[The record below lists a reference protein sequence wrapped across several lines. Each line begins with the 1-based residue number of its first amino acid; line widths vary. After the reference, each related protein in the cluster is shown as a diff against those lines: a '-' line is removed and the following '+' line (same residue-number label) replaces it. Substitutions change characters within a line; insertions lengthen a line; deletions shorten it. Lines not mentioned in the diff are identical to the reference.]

1 MSAKPLQA
9 KTSRFGDTSHLPPSA
24 VDNVSASQ
32 PYPLIRLFAVAEG
45 GALTP
50 QPDIPPKKGSH
61 CTFGQDGVI
70 PGDAH
75 VCNTW
80 QTAGPGIT
88 GAFSAICMH
97 TAISLSA
104 LNTGAPRIVG
114 LIHASV
120 SGTAMELW
128 SPPEALAKCP
138 MPPATPA
145 PLAPSLDGPTTYNIS
160 SELFNAMIAP
170 CVEFSISVL
179 IPVSTAPVPV
189 KAAAS
194 AVMPFARYSGIRVNP
209 TPAIHR
215 RTFHACS
222 RYAHIT

>member
-1 MSAKPLQA
+1 MCGGPVYAALPLCC
-9 KTSRFGDTSHLPPSA
+9 TPLPRPPA

-32 PYPLIRLFAVAEG
+32 PFPLIRLFAVAEG

-50 QPDIPPKKGSH
+50 QPDIPPKQGAH
-61 CTFGQDGVI
+61 CTFGQDGPI

-75 VCNTW
+75 ECNTW
-80 QTAGPGIT
+80 QTAGPGVT

-97 TAISLSA
+97 TALALSA
-104 LNTGAPRIVG
+104 LNTGAPRVVG

-138 MPPATPA
+138 MPPNAA
-145 PLAPSLDGPTTYNIS
+145 ALAAGAAEERSAGLAVGPPTTYNIS

-170 CVEFSISVL
+170 CVGL
-179 IPVSTAPVPV
+179 
-189 KAAAS
+189 
-194 AVMPFARYSGIRVNP
+194 
-209 TPAIHR
+209 
-215 RTFHACS
+215 
-222 RYAHIT
+222 

>member
-1 MSAKPLQA
+1 MPIVS
-9 KTSRFGDTSHLPPSA
+9 SSLPA

-50 QPDIPPKKGSH
+50 QPDIPPKNNAY
-61 CTFGQDGVI
+61 CTFGQDGQI
-70 PGDAH
+70 PGDRH
-75 VCNTW
+75 LCNTW

-97 TAISLSA
+97 TAIALSA
-104 LNTGAPRIVG
+104 LNSGAPRVIG

-128 SPPEALAKCP
+128 SPPEALAKCSLP
-138 MPPATPA
+138 SMQERSMVASGDKERQMILETPSA
-145 PLAPSLDGPTTYNIS
+145 YNVS

-170 CVEFSISVL
+170 L
-179 IPVSTAPVPV
+179 
-189 KAAAS
+189 
-194 AVMPFARYSGIRVNP
+194 
-209 TPAIHR
+209 
-215 RTFHACS
+215 S
-222 RYAHIT
+222 RYAIRAVLWDQGESNAGDPPAYFSCLLQVCTKRTSSSCIHSACIEL

>member
-1 MSAKPLQA
+1 MRGGLAPPCCPPSSAAP
-9 KTSRFGDTSHLPPSA
+9 SPLPPA

-50 QPDIPPKKGSH
+50 QPDIPPKEGSH
-61 CTFGQDGVI
+61 CTFGQDGPI

-75 VCNTW
+75 ECNTW
-80 QTAGPGIT
+80 QTAGPGVT

-97 TAISLSA
+97 TAIALSA
-104 LNTGAPRIVG
+104 LNTGSPRVVG

-138 MPPATPA
+138 MPPNAA
-145 PLAPSLDGPTTYNIS
+145 GLSAGAAAAERLDFGPPTTYNVS

-170 CVEFSISVL
+170 CV
-179 IPVSTAPVPV
+179 A
-189 KAAAS
+189 
-194 AVMPFARYSGIRVNP
+194 IRGG
-209 TPAIHR
+209 R
-215 RTFHACS
+215 G
-222 RYAHIT
+222 